1 MPVFLVNGY
10 IDAPNV
16 YSFRCGDRKGA
27 FQAVNQ
33 MAKSGAKDILF
44 LHHNMTGS
52 VRSKL
57 EGYQE
62 ALHQNGLT
70 VRQEY
75 ICSCS
80 LDIQESAA
88 EVERLAE
95 AGLKFDGV
103 IATEDSIAVG
113 VLKYAQRHGIA
124 VPDDLCVI
132 GFGNTNLTESCTPE
146 LSSVDN
152 SVEAACVAA
161 VSMLIHKLK
170 NHRIPSELTVSSA
183 VVYRK
188 TTR

>member
-1 MPVFLVNGY
+1 
-10 IDAPNV
+10 
-16 YSFRCGDRKGA
+16 
-27 FQAVNQ
+27 
-33 MAKSGAKDILF
+33 
-44 LHHNMTGS
+44 MTGS

-62 ALHQNGLT
+62 ALHQNGLA
-70 VRQEY
+70 VRPEY
-75 ICSCS
+75 ICPCS

-88 EVERLAE
+88 EVEHLAE
-95 AGLKFDGV
+95 AGLKFDAV

-113 VLKYAQRHGIA
+113 VLKYAQRRNIA
-124 VPDDLCVI
+124 VPEQLCVI

>member
-1 MPVFLVNGY
+1 M
-10 IDAPNV
+10 
-16 YSFRCGDRKGA
+16 
-27 FQAVNQ
+27 
-33 MAKSGAKDILF
+33 
-44 LHHNMTGS
+44 
-52 VRSKL
+52 
-57 EGYQE
+57 
-62 ALHQNGLT
+62 
-70 VRQEY
+70 
-75 ICSCS
+75 
-80 LDIQESAA
+80 
-88 EVERLAE
+88 
-95 AGLKFDGV
+95 
-103 IATEDSIAVG
+103 G
-113 VLKYAQRHGIA
+113 VLKYAQRHGIT